1 VTVAILPGKV
11 IAETPRLQLHAMSD
25 RDDADAALML
35 ALLNDPAFIRHIA
48 DRGVRTLD
56 QARGYLRDGAV
67 RSYAEHGFG
76 MYAIRR
82 RDSGAL
88 IGNCGLIRRE
98 GLDGPD
104 LGYALLPGH
113 AGQGFAHEAARAV
126 IADAGGR
133 LALTRLRAIVNPDN
147 VASIGLLQK
156 LGFEFDRMIVLPH
169 VAHPLDLFHLH
180 LPTEAAA

>member
-1 VTVAILPGKV
+1 MTVPILPGEV
-11 IAETPRLQLHAMSD
+11 IAETSRLQLRAMSD

-48 DRGVRTLD
+48 DRGVRTLA
-56 QARGYLRDGAV
+56 QARDYLRDGAM

-82 RDSGAL
+82 KDTGAL
-88 IGNCGLIRRE
+88 IGNCGLVRRE

-104 LGYALLPGH
+104 LGYAVLPAH
-113 AGQGFAHEAARAV
+113 AGQGFAHEAAQAV
-126 IADAGGR
+126 IADAGRR
-133 LALTRLRAIVNPDN
+133 LRLPCLRAIVNPDN

-169 VAHPLDLFHLH
+169 VAHPLDLFR
-180 LPTEAAA
+180 LPLPMEAAA